1 MIICSCTLVSD
12 RDIEIALVEI
22 MSQPNAPL
30 PTPGVVYRH
39 MSKTMNCCGC
49 APLAVA
55 TIYSIMEKLEREGR
69 ICPCACATA
78 KSRLIRLDQRRAQ
91 RKIARTFVRDAAE

>member
-1 MIICSCTLVSD
+1 VSD

-69 ICPCACATA
+69 VCPCACATA

-91 RKIARTFVRDAAE
+91 RKITRTFMLDAAE